1 MSKTIGLIN
10 PGAMGASV
18 GAAAAGTGNR
28 VLWASADRSDATRER
43 AGRAGLED
51 CDTLQQLVLQSDC
64 ILSVCPPHAA
74 EAVAEEVTATGF
86 SGTYLEG
93 NAISP
98 KRTGKIE
105 QLILSA
111 GGRFVDGGII
121 GGPAWRQESNT
132 RLYLSGEHA
141 PDIAT
146 YFTASPL
153 EAIVI
158 SDRVGAASALK
169 MTFAAYTKG
178 STALLSAI
186 LAVAEQA
193 GVRADLERQWGDS
206 FTEQTRNRVAGNT
219 AKAWRFAGEMRE
231 ISATFAD
238 AGVPGDFHEGAAKIF
253 QRLSQF
259 KDRAEVPAIDEVLDA
274 LLKPQNTS

>member
-18 GAAAAGTGNR
+18 GAAAATTGNQ
-28 VLWASADRSDATRER
+28 VIWASAGRSEVTRER
-43 AGRAGLED
+43 AERAGLDD
-51 CDTLQQLVLQSDC
+51 CGTLQRLVEQSDI

-74 EAVAEEVTATGF
+74 EAVAEEIAAADF
-86 SGTYLEG
+86 NGTYLEG

-98 KRTGKIE
+98 KRTRKIE

-111 GGRFVDGGII
+111 GANFVDGGII
-121 GGPAWRQESNT
+121 GGPAWQQESDT

-141 PDIAT
+141 QEIAT
-146 YFTASPL
+146 CFAASPL

-178 STALLSAI
+178 STALLSAV
-186 LAVAEQA
+186 LAVAEHS
-193 GVRADLERQWGDS
+193 GVRAELEKQWGDS
-206 FTEQTRNRVAGNT
+206 FSEQTRNRVAVNT

-238 AGVPGDFHEGAAKIF
+238 AGVPGDFHQGAAEIF
-253 QRLSQF
+253 ERLSQF
-259 KDRAEVPAIDEVLDA
+259 KDRTEVPTIDEVLAVILNRD
-274 LLKPQNTS
+274 

>member
-1 MSKTIGLIN
+1 MNETIGLIN

-18 GAAAAGTGNR
+18 GAAAATPGNR
-28 VLWASADRSDATRER
+28 VIWASAGRSEATRLRAER
-43 AGRAGLED
+43 GGLED
-51 CDTLQQLVLQSDC
+51 CGKLDQLVRESDI

-74 EAVAEEVTATGF
+74 EEVAKQVADAGF

-98 KRTGKIE
+98 KRTRKIE

-141 PDIAT
+141 EEIAVC
-146 YFTASPL
+146 FAASPL

-158 SDRVGAASALK
+158 SDQVGAASALK

-178 STALLSAI
+178 STALLTAI
-186 LAVAEQA
+186 LAVAENA
-193 GVRADLERQWGDS
+193 GVREALEKQWGDS
-206 FTEQTRNRVAGNT
+206 FSEQTRNRVAANT

-238 AGVPGDFHEGAAKIF
+238 AGIPGDFHQGAAEIF
-253 QRLSQF
+253 ERLSQF
-259 KDRAEVPAIDEVLDA
+259 KDRSETPSIDEVLDA
-274 LLKPQNTS
+274 LLKQK